1 MRAAIFD
8 TVGRPLRIGD
18 VPEPRPG
25 ADEVV
30 LRVSACGICGSD
42 LHITEDPAPFG
53 IGAGF
58 VLGHEFAG
66 EIVETGT
73 DVGDLAVGDRVAVVP
88 MRGCGRCAACRRGDP
103 GRCPEMTLIGGG
115 YAEHVAVAA
124 RQCVRLP
131 DGVDTADGALAEPLA
146 VALHCI
152 VRSGMK
158 PGDRVAILGAGPI
171 GLLVA
176 FWARRM
182 GAAAVVVADLHDHQ
196 CDRALALGATAF
208 AISDGR
214 LAERLAD
221 ACGGAPDIV
230 FECVGK
236 RGLIAAAVGAV
247 RLQGTVVGV
256 GLCIG
261 GDEWDPFVALSKEV
275 NLLFSVF
282 FHQGNEFAVALDAL
296 AATPFRPQAL
306 VTDTIGLGQ
315 VPQVFEG
322 LRRRTTQCK
331 VLIRPDLDRGD
342 ATT

>member
-1 MRAAIFD
+1 MKAAIFD
-8 TVGRPLRIGD
+8 TVGAPLRIGA
-18 VPEPRPG
+18 VPDPAP
-25 ADEVV
+25 APDEVV
-30 LRVSACGICGSD
+30 LRVAACGICGSD
-42 LHITEDPAPFG
+42 LHITEDPVPFG

-66 EIVETGT
+66 DIVALGSE
-73 DVGDLAVGDRVAVVP
+73 VSHLRIGDRVAVVP
-88 MRGCGRCAACRRGDP
+88 MRGCGHCEACRRGDP
-103 GRCPEMTLIGGG
+103 ARCPEMVLIGGG
-115 YAEHVAVAA
+115 YAEYATAAA
-124 RQCVRLP
+124 RQCHILP
-131 DGVDTADGALAEPLA
+131 DDVPLEDGALAEPLS

-182 GAAAVVVADLHDHQ
+182 GASRVVVADIHDHQ
-196 CDRALALGATAF
+196 RERALTLGATDF
-208 AISDGR
+208 VLSGER
-214 LAERLAD
+214 LPENLAD
-221 ACGGAPDIV
+221 ACRGAPDIV

-236 RGLIAAAVGAV
+236 RGLLGAAVATV

-282 FHQGNEFAVALDAL
+282 FHQSNEFGVALDAL
-296 AATPFRPQAL
+296 RGGPFAPQAL
-306 VTDTIGLGQ
+306 ITDRIDLSP
-315 VPQVFEG
+315 VPQIFES

-331 VLIRPDLDRGD
+331 VLIQPELV
-342 ATT
+342 

>member
-1 MRAAIFD
+1 MKAAIFD
-8 TVGRPLRIGD
+8 TVGSPLRIGS
-18 VPEPRPG
+18 VPDPAP
-25 ADEVV
+25 APDEVV
-30 LRVSACGICGSD
+30 LRVAACGICGSD
-42 LHITEDPAPFG
+42 LHITEDPVPFG

-66 EIVETGT
+66 
-73 DVGDLAVGDRVAVVP
+73 DVIAVGSEVSDLRIGDRVAVVP
-88 MRGCGRCAACRRGDP
+88 MRGCGHCASCRRGDP
-103 GRCPEMTLIGGG
+103 ARCAEMVLIGGG
-115 YAEHVAVAA
+115 YAEYATVAA
-124 RQCVRLP
+124 RQCRILP
-131 DGVDTADGALAEPLA
+131 DDVPLEDGALAEPLS

-158 PGDRVAILGAGPI
+158 PGDRVAIIGAGPI

-182 GAAAVVVADLHDHQ
+182 GASHVVVADIHEHQ
-196 CDRALALGATAF
+196 RERALALGATGF
-208 AISDGR
+208 VLSGER
-214 LAERLAD
+214 LSENLAD

-236 RGLIAAAVGAV
+236 RGLLGKAVESV

-282 FHQGNEFAVALDAL
+282 FDQRSEFGVALDAL
-296 AATPFRPQAL
+296 RGGPFAPQGL
-306 VTDTIGLGQ
+306 ITDRIDLSP
-315 VPQVFEG
+315 VPQIFES

-331 VLIRPDLDRGD
+331 VLIQPEFV
-342 ATT
+342 

>member
-8 TVGRPLRIGD
+8 AVGSPLRIGTLPD
-18 VPEPRPG
+18 PSPA

-30 LRVSACGICGSD
+30 IRVAACGICGSD
-42 LHITEDPAPFG
+42 LHITEDPVPFG

-66 EIVETGT
+66 EVVETGA
-73 DVGDLAVGDRVAVVP
+73 DVTSLRVGDRVAVVP
-88 MRGCGRCAACRRGDP
+88 MRGCGHCASCLRGDP
-103 GRCPEMTLIGGG
+103 ARCPEMVLIGGG
-115 YAEHVAVAA
+115 YADYVTVAA
-124 RQCVRLP
+124 RQCHVLP
-131 DGVDTADGALAEPLA
+131 DEVALEDGALAEPLS

-158 PGDRVAILGAGPI
+158 PGDRVAIIGAGPI

-182 GAAAVVVADLHDHQ
+182 GAGAVIVADIHAHQ
-196 CDRALALGATAF
+196 RERALALGATGF
-208 AISDGR
+208 ALSGPGLSEN
-214 LAERLAD
+214 LAAL
-221 ACGGAPDIV
+221 CGGAPDIV

-236 RGLIAAAVGAV
+236 RGLLAAAVDAV

-261 GDEWDPFVALSKEV
+261 GDEWDPFIALTKEV
-275 NLLFSVF
+275 SLLFSVF
-282 FHQGNEFAVALDAL
+282 FHQRNEFGVALDAL
-296 AATPFRPQAL
+296 RGGPFAPQAL
-306 VTDTIGLGQ
+306 ITDRIDLSP
-315 VPQVFEG
+315 VPQIFES

-331 VLIRPDLDRGD
+331 VLIQPDL
-342 ATT
+342 A

>member
-8 TVGRPLRIGD
+8 AVRSPLRIAD
-18 VPEPRPG
+18 APDPTAA
-25 ADEVV
+25 ADEVIV
-30 LRVSACGICGSD
+30 KVEACGICGSD
-42 LHITEDPAPFG
+42 LHITEDPVPFG

-66 EIVETGT
+66 VVEETGAAVT
-73 DVGDLAVGDRVAVVP
+73 DLKRGNRVAVVP
-88 MRGCGRCAACRRGDP
+88 MRGCGRCEACRRGDP

-115 YAEHVAVAA
+115 YAEYAAVAA
-124 RQCVRLP
+124 RQCRVLP
-131 DGVDTADGALAEPLA
+131 ETVATEDGALAEPLA

-182 GAAAVVVADLHDHQ
+182 GAASVVVADLHDHQ
-196 CDRALALGATAF
+196 RERALALGATDF
-208 AISDGR
+208 AISDDR
-214 LAERLAD
+214 LSERLAD
-221 ACGGAPDIV
+221 ASGGAPDIV

-236 RGLIAAAVGAV
+236 RGLIEAAVRAV

-261 GDEWDPFVALSKEV
+261 GDTWDPFVALSKEV
-275 NLLFSVF
+275 NILFSVF
-282 FHQGNEFAVALDAL
+282 FHQKNEFGVALDAL
-296 AATPFRPQAL
+296 AGGPFAPQAL
-306 VTDTIGLGQ
+306 ITDRIGFSEL
-315 VPQVFEG
+315 PQIFES

-331 VLIRPDLDRGD
+331 VLIKPTRD
-342 ATT
+342 

>member
-1 MRAAIFD
+1 MKAAIFD
-8 TVGRPLRIGD
+8 TVGAPLRIGA
-18 VPEPRPG
+18 VPDPTPG
-25 ADEVV
+25 PNEVV
-30 LRVSACGICGSD
+30 LRIAACGICGSD
-42 LHITEDPAPFG
+42 LHITEDPVPFG

-66 EIVETGT
+66 DIVALGSEVTN
-73 DVGDLAVGDRVAVVP
+73 LRIGDRVAVVP
-88 MRGCGRCAACRRGDP
+88 MRGCGHCESCRRGDSA
-103 GRCPEMTLIGGG
+103 RCAEMVLIGGG
-115 YAEHVAVAA
+115 YAEYATVAA
-124 RQCVRLP
+124 RQCHILP
-131 DGVDTADGALAEPLA
+131 DDVPLEDGALAEPLS

-182 GAAAVVVADLHDHQ
+182 GASRVVVADIHDHQ
-196 CDRALALGATAF
+196 RERALALGATDF
-208 AISDGR
+208 VLSGER
-214 LAERLAD
+214 LSENLAD
-221 ACGGAPDIV
+221 ACRGAPDIV

-236 RGLIAAAVGAV
+236 RGLLGAAVAAV

-282 FHQGNEFAVALDAL
+282 FHQSNEFGVALDAL
-296 AATPFRPQAL
+296 RGGPFAPQAL
-306 VTDTIGLGQ
+306 ITDRIDLSP
-315 VPQVFEG
+315 VPQIFES

-331 VLIRPDLDRGD
+331 VLIQPELV
-342 ATT
+342 